1 MKNFLHFH
9 VIFFQLFWIL
19 YFLYFNSLP
28 DLWKFL
34 FSRVSYVFVLL
45 KSMKKFQT
53 AANFCL
59 DFDKPSSFFFSV
71 KLLQVFCP
79 EEFFQND
86 PAFANTV
93 PHDTTLL
100 GLDMQLMK
108 RFNYFLIGLSQ
119 SLSSKVNFRQI
130 LIHFLLFLN
139 HFDNLLEPP
148 NHKTIRIIILCG

>member
-1 MKNFLHFH
+1 MKNLFHFH
-9 VIFFQLFWIL
+9 VIFFQLFCIL
-19 YFLYFNSLP
+19 YFLYCNSLP

-34 FSRVSYVFVLL
+34 FFRVSYVFVLL
-45 KSMKKFQT
+45 KSMKKLQT

-59 DFDKPSSFFFSV
+59 DFDKPSGFFFSV
-71 KLLQVFCP
+71 KLLQVFCF

-93 PHDTTLL
+93 PHDATLL

-108 RFNYFLIGLSQ
+108 RFNYFLIGFSQ
-119 SLSSKVNFRQI
+119 SLSGKVHFRQI

-139 HFDNLLEPP
+139 PFDDLLEPC
-148 NHKTIRIIILCG
+148 NHKTI